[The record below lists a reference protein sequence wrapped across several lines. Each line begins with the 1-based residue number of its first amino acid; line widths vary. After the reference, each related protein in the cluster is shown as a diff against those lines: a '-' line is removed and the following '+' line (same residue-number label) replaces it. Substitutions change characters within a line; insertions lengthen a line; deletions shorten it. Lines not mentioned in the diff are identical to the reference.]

1 MTTKQIWTGRVLSG
15 IAIAFMLFDGGI
27 KFTGIEAVAD
37 SLAQLGLPADIA
49 PTLGIL
55 SLICTLLY
63 AIPRTAVF
71 GAVLLTG
78 YLGGAIAI
86 NLRVGNPLFSHV
98 LFPIY
103 LSLFIWGGLWFRDE
117 RVRAVF
123 PTRATT

>member
-1 MTTKQIWTGRVLSG
+1 MTTKQVWTGRVFSG
-15 IAIAFMLFDGGI
+15 IAVAFMIFDGAIKFSGI
-27 KFTGIEAVAD
+27 KAVAD

-49 PTLGIL
+49 PTLGVIGL
-55 SLICTLLY
+55 ACTLLY

-86 NLRVGNPLFSHV
+86 NLRVGLPLFSHI

-117 RVRAVF
+117 RVRALI
-123 PTRATT
+123 PMRATA